1 LFYFLI
7 FPLSSFFAIYNSI
20 NEKCDDWQIKKKLNK
35 IFSIDEIEEMKKNLS
50 KNSYLPNNLYIIGHR
65 GMGSSNVSNKFSCSL
80 PENTIESFKEA
91 IIANADGIEFD
102 VFETKDQHLLIIH
115 DDELWKNVYGIDRK
129 GLELP
134 KNETQQTFKVSKKNL
149 WELSTFYVGAKGEKA
164 PTLIEVLNLI
174 EEANSIRAA
183 LQKKPLILN
192 IDIKN
197 ESVAIKCFEFIDK
210 YLKHVPDSKITF
222 KNIYFTS
229 SDKDVLQKLYDEKL
243 HEGKAINIVP
253 QISTIQIY
261 GTDNVGDQY
270 IIKNPQVYNKE
281 FLQSLD
287 NLIIKSKFVG
297 LDCILWDINFPLL
310 WLCKKE
316 NLQMHVYASNFK
328 NFYEY
333 KDFVFFIHYISR
345 IMPLYL
351 KTDNIKEVIFLL
363 NNIQIDDDLINKK
376 KTNFINKLPL
386 PKFLINNES

>member
-1 LFYFLI
+1 
-7 FPLSSFFAIYNSI
+7 
-20 NEKCDDWQIKKKLNK
+20 
-35 IFSIDEIEEMKKNLS
+35 
-50 KNSYLPNNLYIIGHR
+50 
-65 GMGSSNVSNKFSCSL
+65 
-80 PENTIESFKEA
+80 
-91 IIANADGIEFD
+91 
-102 VFETKDQHLLIIH
+102 
-115 DDELWKNVYGIDRK
+115 
-129 GLELP
+129 
-134 KNETQQTFKVSKKNL
+134 
-149 WELSTFYVGAKGEKA
+149 
-164 PTLIEVLNLI
+164 
-174 EEANSIRAA
+174 
-183 LQKKPLILN
+183 
-192 IDIKN
+192 
-197 ESVAIKCFEFIDK
+197 
-210 YLKHVPDSKITF
+210 
-222 KNIYFTS
+222 
-229 SDKDVLQKLYDEKL
+229 
-243 HEGKAINIVP
+243 
-253 QISTIQIY
+253 
-261 GTDNVGDQY
+261 VGDQY